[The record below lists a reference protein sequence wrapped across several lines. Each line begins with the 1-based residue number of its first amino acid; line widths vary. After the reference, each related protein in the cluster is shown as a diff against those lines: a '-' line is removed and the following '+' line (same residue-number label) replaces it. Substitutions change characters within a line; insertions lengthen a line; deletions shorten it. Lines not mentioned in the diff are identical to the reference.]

1 MAVEKIL
8 MFHMAV
14 TDMAKSKAFYA
25 EKLGFTVT
33 SDYGQGNQHW
43 VSLAAPGGGASL
55 NLTTAHE
62 NMQPGT
68 MKLYLSTPDIEAT
81 YKELKARGIEPTS
94 EIIKAGW
101 GTSFEVRDPDGNRWL
116 VVQS

>member
-43 VSLAAPGGGASL
+43 VSLEAPGGGASL

-68 MKLYLSTPDIEAT
+68 MKLYLSTSDIEAAYT
-81 YKELKARGIEPTS
+81 ELQAKGVEPTS

-101 GTSFEVRDPDGNRWL
+101 GTSFGFSDPDGNRWL
-116 VVQS
+116 VVQA